1 MRKPPSASNT
11 TFHIKQEKP
20 PPDRDIPTTAKKI
33 NILRMHMIIMGAEL
47 VVVACSGTRFS
58 KHQ

>member
-20 PPDRDIPTTAKKI
+20 PPDCDIPTTAKKI

-47 VVVACSGTRFS
+47 DSGCSLQW
-58 KHQ
+58 H